1 MVSFIIPLHSA
12 LAACAIVTVVLQD
25 NFLKNYPS
33 EREYKNPLLWLS
45 QVDIIYGRGFHLFIS
60 EITFVRINSP
70 TDGRISVEYFSSYQE
85 TGLCVLF
92 HRKTYVLQSNHFR
105 IHKHVSESATYSSEE
120 FFGSVNIQFRRM
132 LQFLSGT

>member
-1 MVSFIIPLHSA
+1 MQ
-12 LAACAIVTVVLQD
+12 LQ
-25 NFLKNYPS
+25 LSQKLP
-33 EREYKNPLLWLS
+33 EREGIQKSPPLVITS
-45 QVDIIYGRGFHLFIS
+45 GYNYGRGFHLFIS